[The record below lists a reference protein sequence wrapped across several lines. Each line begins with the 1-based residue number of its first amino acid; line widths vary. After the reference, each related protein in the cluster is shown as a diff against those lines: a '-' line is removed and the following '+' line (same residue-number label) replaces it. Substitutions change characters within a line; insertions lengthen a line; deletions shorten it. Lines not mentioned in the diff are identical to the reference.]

1 MEEVKE
7 SDAETE
13 KTGAASSGYTN
24 DNSDGADRKP
34 VSFQGFVFSV
44 FNFSSICLAA
54 EKIKEKKEILKVYFL
69 YVKLQFFATWP
80 KNRMFNGH
88 STQQVSVYFLL

>member
-1 MEEVKE
+1 MKEVKE

-13 KTGAASSGYTN
+13 KTGAASSDGSN
-24 DNSDGADRKP
+24 DNSDHEDRKP

-54 EKIKEKKEILKVYFL
+54 EKIK
-69 YVKLQFFATWP
+69 
-80 KNRMFNGH
+80 
-88 STQQVSVYFLL
+88 